1 MAYPVNVYP
10 TRYAIEVM
18 CFGSKYAALALP
30 PPPPPHPD

>member
-30 PPPPPHPD
+30 PPPRTSR